1 MHLSAD
7 NSMQVQETMALRS
20 KIIGV
25 LLKNART
32 RAGRS
37 QKDCAKVL
45 GCSPRTIS
53 DYEYGRRAIS
63 LPELEV
69 LARFLEVPISRF
81 WQEGPMAEE
90 EELDSEEVMAIR
102 RKIIGVLLR
111 QARLTVKKTQKD
123 CAEFLGCSVGRISQY
138 EHGQREVPLPALEV
152 LADSLGVPITHFL
165 DEELVRQASVVQ

>member
-53 DYEYGRRAIS
+53 DYEYGRRDIS

>member
-1 MHLSAD
+1 
-7 NSMQVQETMALRS
+7 MALRS

-53 DYEYGRRAIS
+53 DYEYGRRDIS

-81 WQEGPMAEE
+81 WQEGPIAEE
-90 EELDSEEVMAIR
+90 EELGSEEVMAIH

-123 CAEFLGCSVGRISQY
+123 CAEVLACSVGRISQY
-138 EHGQREVPLPALEV
+138 EHGQRDVPFPALEV
-152 LADSLGVPITHFL
+152 LADFLGVPITHFL